1 MPSTRKKSPVSKQKR
16 KTRASDKAR
25 TPKKPRKNKSS
36 VSANDGSYLQI
47 QEQIPVSN
55 VPSTSQNFMS
65 VSTGQTIIEML
76 NKIDAANQEL
86 SKRMDR
92 VERAGSVSSTPITS
106 PTVPSVNYQKGGATN
121 LAPANTQPVL
131 HRPNLGGAG
140 VHGSST
146 VPAHVTATSDGR
158 DAVVPKPEVL
168 RSIPSISTAVSQL
181 LASYDHQA
189 DKEALQGKQNVP
201 MRD

>member
-25 TPKKPRKNKSS
+25 TSPKKPRKNKSS

-55 VPSTSQNFMS
+55 VPSTSQNFML

-92 VERAGSVSSTPITS
+92 VERTGSVSSTPITS
-106 PTVPSVNYQKGGATN
+106 PTVPSVNHQKGGVTHLAT
-121 LAPANTQPVL
+121 ANTQPVL

-140 VHGSST
+140 VHGLSM
-146 VPAHVTATSDGR
+146 VPAHVAATSDGR
-158 DAVVPKPEVL
+158 DAVVPKPV
-168 RSIPSISTAVSQL
+168 
-181 LASYDHQA
+181 
-189 DKEALQGKQNVP
+189 
-201 MRD
+201 